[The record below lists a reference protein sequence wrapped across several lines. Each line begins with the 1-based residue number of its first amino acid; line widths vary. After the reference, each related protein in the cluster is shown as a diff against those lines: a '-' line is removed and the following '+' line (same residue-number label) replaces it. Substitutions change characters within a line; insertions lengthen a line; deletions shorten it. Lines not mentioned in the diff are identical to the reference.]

1 MIFTG
6 QSIAGESQ
14 VVVATD
20 REKGEMKVMLT
31 RAGVLLKSDEN
42 IWNQIVVT
50 AAQYYEWA

>member
-14 VVVATD
+14 VVIAIAQ
-20 REKGEMKVMLT
+20 EKGEMEVMLT

-42 IWNQIVVT
+42 IWNQIVVMV
-50 AAQYYEWA
+50 AQYYE